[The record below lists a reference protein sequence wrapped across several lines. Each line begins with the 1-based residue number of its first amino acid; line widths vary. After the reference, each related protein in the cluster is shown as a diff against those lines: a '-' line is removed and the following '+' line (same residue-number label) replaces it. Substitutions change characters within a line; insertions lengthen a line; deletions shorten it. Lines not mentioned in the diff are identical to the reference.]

1 MKKKI
6 LVIEPHSDD
15 GIIGAGGYFLK
26 FKKDFDFYFC
36 LITASTLN
44 LNHGKVTKDTR
55 IQEYEKYVD
64 FFSGKFMRSY
74 KENKEYLPLDE
85 ESKLDLFGKAR
96 LINIIENVISEVNPD
111 VLMVT
116 GPSFHQ
122 DHQLV
127 YESTIAATRPTRAL
141 SVKETLIMEN
151 PTYVHSPYQN
161 FFKPNLYVEL
171 DENLIDQKCKVF
183 EDLFPSQYRKTGN
196 YLSKDGIKN
205 HAAYRGIEARA
216 KYAEA
221 FYQFTKKI

>member
-1 MKKKI
+1 VKKKI

-26 FKKDFDFYFC
+26 FKEDFDFYFC

-55 IQEYEKYVD
+55 IQEYEKYVE

-74 KENKEYLPLDE
+74 KENKKYLPLDE

-96 LINIIENVISEVNPD
+96 LINIIENIISEVNPD

-221 FYQFTKKI
+221 FYLFTKKI

>member
-1 MKKKI
+1 MKKKV

-26 FKKDFDFYFC
+26 FAEKIDFYFC

-44 LNHGKVTKDTR
+44 LNHGKVSKKTR
-55 IQEYEKYVD
+55 ILEYKEYVKY
-64 FFSGKFMRSY
+64 FSGKFMRNY
-74 KENKEYLPLDE
+74 DGNENFLPLDE
-85 ESKLDLFGKAR
+85 ESKLDLYSKAK
-96 LINIIENVISEVNPD
+96 LINIIENIISEVSPD
-111 VLMVT
+111 TLMVS

-122 DHQLV
+122 DHQIV

-141 SVKETLIMEN
+141 TVKEILIMEN
-151 PTYVHSPYQN
+151 PTYVHTPYDN

-171 DENLIDQKCKVF
+171 NEDLIDKKCKIF
-183 EDLFPSQYRKTGN
+183 EDLFPSQYRKKGN

-205 HAAYRGIEARA
+205 HAAYRGIEARS

-221 FYQFTKKI
+221 FYQFSKKI

>member
-26 FKKDFDFYFC
+26 FKEDFDFYFC

-55 IQEYEKYVD
+55 IQEYKKYVE

-74 KENKEYLPLDE
+74 NENKEYLPLDE
-85 ESKLDLFGKAR
+85 ESKLDLFGKAK
-96 LINIIENVISEVNPD
+96 LINIIENIISEVNPD

-122 DHQLV
+122 DHQIV
-127 YESTIAATRPTRAL
+127 YESTVAATRPTRAL
-141 SVKETLIMEN
+141 SVKEILIMEN

-205 HAAYRGIEARA
+205 HAAYRGVEARA

>member
-6 LVIEPHSDD
+6 LIIEPHSDD
-15 GIIGAGGYFLK
+15 AIIGAGGYFLK
-26 FKKDFDFYFC
+26 FREELDFYFC

-55 IQEYEKYVD
+55 IQEYKNYVNY
-64 FFSGKFMRSY
+64 FSGKFMTNY
-74 KENKEYLPLDE
+74 DNNEKYLPLDE
-85 ESKLDLFGKAR
+85 ESKLDLFSKAK
-96 LINIIENVISEVNPD
+96 LINVIENIISQVNPD
-111 VLMVT
+111 TLMVT

-122 DHQLV
+122 DHQMV

-141 SVKETLIMEN
+141 SVKEILIMEN
-151 PTYVHSPYQN
+151 PTYVHTPYEN

-171 DENLIDQKCKVF
+171 SNDMINKKCDIF